1 MHSSARGE
9 PPGEPSGSR
18 WESLRGASGG
28 AFGEPLGEPPGSLR
42 GSLWGAG
49 DWPPIV
55 NEKAPCFED
64 GWKLLWN
71 PVGWCKN
78 MWDVAPLKGFGGRWT
93 PISTAQTK
101 TQRPQTSG
109 MKILEIQT
117 PRRKIPGTKTP
128 RMKIPRPKA
137 PRVQICLVCRKAIQA
152 HFQSSNKE
160 RCSRL
165 HRVSVAPPGVPSLAR
180 PSCSGGRLLRQQQ
193 PKEHKSRG
201 SGKWPKLFIALFVK
215 QCRAPGQ

>member
-1 MHSSARGE
+1 MSSGDCVSALKCA
-9 PPGEPSGSR
+9 
-18 WESLRGASGG
+18 WGASGG

-93 PISTAQTK
+93 PDIDCPDQDPAAADL
-101 TQRPQTSG
+101 RD
-109 MKILEIQT
+109 ED
-117 PRRKIPGTKTP
+117 PGDSDPTEEDPGDEDPSDEDTTDEGP
-128 RMKIPRPKA
+128 AGPA
-137 PRVQICLVCRKAIQA
+137 A
-152 HFQSSNKE
+152 
-160 RCSRL
+160 SR
-165 HRVSVAPPGVPSLAR
+165 S
-180 PSCSGGRLLRQQQ
+180 
-193 PKEHKSRG
+193 
-201 SGKWPKLFIALFVK
+201 F
-215 QCRAPGQ
+215 

>member
-1 MHSSARGE
+1 
-9 PPGEPSGSR
+9 
-18 WESLRGASGG
+18 
-28 AFGEPLGEPPGSLR
+28 
-42 GSLWGAG
+42 
-49 DWPPIV
+49 
-55 NEKAPCFED
+55 
-64 GWKLLWN
+64 
-71 PVGWCKN
+71 
-78 MWDVAPLKGFGGRWT
+78 
-93 PISTAQTK
+93 
-101 TQRPQTSG
+101 

-128 RMKIPRPKA
+128 RMKIPRTKA
-137 PRVQICLVCRKAIQA
+137 PRVQIRLVCRKAIQA

-165 HRVSVAPPGVPSLAR
+165 PLGFRSTAR
-180 PSCSGGRLLRQQQ
+180 CSQSGATILQRQGRLLRQQQ

>member
-101 TQRPQTSG
+101 TQRPQPSG
-109 MKILEIQT
+109 MQILEIQT

-128 RMKIPRPKA
+128 RMKIPRTKA
-137 PRVQICLVCRKAIQA
+137 PRVQRPADRSRRCGAPTHKADLEVLATNLRLRLRQA
-152 HFQSSNKE
+152 PRENLQVAEVSSN
-160 RCSRL
+160 
-165 HRVSVAPPGVPSLAR
+165 
-180 PSCSGGRLLRQQQ
+180 GGPAFYQQ
-193 PKEHKSRG
+193 
-201 SGKWPKLFIALFVK
+201 
-215 QCRAPGQ
+215 